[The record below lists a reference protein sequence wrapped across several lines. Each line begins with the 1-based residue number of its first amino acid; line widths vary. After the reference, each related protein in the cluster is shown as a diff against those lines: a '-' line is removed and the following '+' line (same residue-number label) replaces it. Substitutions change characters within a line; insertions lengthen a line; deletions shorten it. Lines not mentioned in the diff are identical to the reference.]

1 MIERSSIP
9 ARLAIKFTSDY
20 NAVMKQYSTE
30 DQIELSKY
38 LQGVFKIYLSEEEAT
53 KESQKWINDE
63 SERLKK
69 KFGKNFNAFRF
80 GGLFYFL
87 HFDIVL
93 VEKGIYTTEQYE
105 NIKEQGLSKN
115 EISTFLNQA
124 LVIMQLHLDDIYLQ
138 SEPETSIRL
147 ESVNEEKLKK
157 GKVKREANDKRTSL
171 SQEQTVLLM
180 FYLQQEKAILKDEY
194 LTDKDAGQAFEI
206 LTGYSQHTLRQNL
219 GKYYLVQNRE
229 NLKELDN
236 LLTRLKIKIDKDLK
250 DQKS

>member
-9 ARLAIKFTSDY
+9 ARLAKKFSSDY
-20 NAVMKQYSTE
+20 KSVMEHYNTE

-38 LQGVFKIYLSEEEAT
+38 LQGVFNIYLSEEEST
-53 KESQKWINDE
+53 KERLKWMNDE
-63 SERLKK
+63 SERLKR
-69 KFGKNFNAFRF
+69 KFGKNFTAFRF

-93 VEKGIYTTEQYE
+93 VEKGLYTPEEYE
-105 NIKEQGLSKN
+105 NTKEQNLSKD
-115 EISTFLNQA
+115 EKSAFLSQA
-124 LVIMQLHLDDIYLQ
+124 LVVVQLHLDDLYLQ
-138 SEPETSIRL
+138 SEPETSIKI
-147 ESVNEEKLKK
+147 ETVNEEKPKK
-157 GKVKREANDKRTSL
+157 GKIKREANDKRTIL

-194 LTDKDAGQAFEI
+194 LNDKEAGQAFEM

-219 GKYYLVQNRE
+219 GKYYQIQNRE

-236 LLTRLKIKIDKDLK
+236 LLTRLKIRIDKDLK
-250 DQKS
+250 DKKS